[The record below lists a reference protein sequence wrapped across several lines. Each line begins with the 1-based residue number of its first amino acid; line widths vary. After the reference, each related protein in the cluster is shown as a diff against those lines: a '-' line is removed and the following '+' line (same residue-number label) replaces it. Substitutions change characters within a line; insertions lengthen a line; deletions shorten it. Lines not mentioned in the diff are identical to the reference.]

1 MSIKKQEK
9 RLANQEGMP
18 LTRRHFVQ
26 ASAALVSMPFFAQNA
41 QANLDKSLPIAN
53 FDEKAATVVATC
65 STFDCGGKC
74 DIRAHVKEGIV
85 TRITTR
91 PDADLDE
98 QMPIMRACVRGRGY
112 RKFTYHADRLKYP
125 MKRVGKRGEGKFERI
140 SWDEATSLIAENVTR
155 LTQQHG
161 AASRFLTVNTAV
173 TGGIFSGDTMM
184 KKLFNLTGGYLPYYH
199 SVSLGNTA
207 KVTPYTYGVSKT
219 GSSLDTL
226 ADTPLVILW
235 GHNPNE
241 TIFGHTNHYF
251 QKMKNNGTKFIV
263 VDPRYS
269 DTAQSLADQ
278 WIPLLPTTDNALMDA
293 MMYVIVTENLHD
305 KAFIDKYVVGF
316 DEDHMPEGVPA
327 NESLMA
333 YLLGKKDGIAKT
345 PEWATK
351 ITRVPANT
359 IRQLAREY
367 AMTKPAALIQ
377 GWGPQRHICGE
388 RTARGSTLLAA
399 ITGNVGKKGAWAAG
413 YGGIGN
419 RQSIRGPNIG
429 KNPVTAQISIMNW
442 MQAVED
448 ASKVTPEDG
457 LIGVDKLD
465 SNIKM
470 IFSLAGNYLVNQN
483 PDVNAA
489 AKLLE
494 DESKVEFIVVSDL
507 YMSPSAK
514 YADLVLPETS
524 FLERWNIGNTWG
536 TGNYFLLSEKVVE
549 PAFERRSDYEWISD
563 VAEKMGVKEAF
574 TEGRTEKEWI
584 AYLVNTNKERFKDR
598 PDFPT
603 FDELLKTRRYLFKDA
618 PFVAFE
624 ENIRDPENHPFPTP
638 SGKIEIFSKRLYD
651 MNNVDI
657 PALSHYVPAIEGPE
671 DKLTE
676 KYPLQM
682 LTWKGKNRAN
692 STQYANPWLQ
702 EVQRQEMWINPIDAQ
717 NRGIKNGDMVRIYND
732 RGITQIPALVT
743 ERIIPGVVGLQ
754 AGAWWSPGK
763 GGVDHGGCPNVLTS
777 TRMTPLAHGNSH
789 LTVLVEVTKA

>member
-53 FDEKAATVVATC
+53 IDEKPATVVATC

-140 SWDEATSLIAENVTR
+140 SWDEATSLIADNVTR

-305 KAFIDKYVVGF
+305 KAFIDKYVLGF
-316 DEDHMPEGVPA
+316 DEDHMPEGC
-327 NESLMA
+327 
-333 YLLGKKDGIAKT
+333 
-345 PEWATK
+345 
-351 ITRVPANT
+351 
-359 IRQLAREY
+359 QL
-367 AMTKPAALIQ
+367 
-377 GWGPQRHICGE
+377 
-388 RTARGSTLLAA
+388 
-399 ITGNVGKKGAWAAG
+399 
-413 YGGIGN
+413 
-419 RQSIRGPNIG
+419 
-429 KNPVTAQISIMNW
+429 
-442 MQAVED
+442 
-448 ASKVTPEDG
+448 
-457 LIGVDKLD
+457 
-465 SNIKM
+465 
-470 IFSLAGNYLVNQN
+470 
-483 PDVNAA
+483 
-489 AKLLE
+489 
-494 DESKVEFIVVSDL
+494 
-507 YMSPSAK
+507 
-514 YADLVLPETS
+514 
-524 FLERWNIGNTWG
+524 
-536 TGNYFLLSEKVVE
+536 
-549 PAFERRSDYEWISD
+549 
-563 VAEKMGVKEAF
+563 
-574 TEGRTEKEWI
+574 
-584 AYLVNTNKERFKDR
+584 TN
-598 PDFPT
+598 
-603 FDELLKTRRYLFKDA
+603 
-618 PFVAFE
+618 
-624 ENIRDPENHPFPTP
+624 H
-638 SGKIEIFSKRLYD
+638 
-651 MNNVDI
+651 
-657 PALSHYVPAIEGPE
+657 
-671 DKLTE
+671 
-676 KYPLQM
+676 
-682 LTWKGKNRAN
+682 
-692 STQYANPWLQ
+692 
-702 EVQRQEMWINPIDAQ
+702 
-717 NRGIKNGDMVRIYND
+717 
-732 RGITQIPALVT
+732 
-743 ERIIPGVVGLQ
+743 
-754 AGAWWSPGK
+754 
-763 GGVDHGGCPNVLTS
+763 
-777 TRMTPLAHGNSH
+777 
-789 LTVLVEVTKA
+789 